1 MRTAVAIQNRPLNW
15 KQKTWRFI
23 KGTFILLLLAIFMIW
38 SIFFIAKFIKSV
50 GGSRGPNVITLSSEP
65 PPAARNARTSKPLEG
80 GDWGPTSPAMRPSY
94 PVPPAPTRERGGSGK
109 PAEPSVPVGISED
122 EYRALVAAGGKV
134 YIPNPKG
141 ECDLAGT
148 SAADSVRALESC
160 FSQRAAR

>member
-1 MRTAVAIQNRPLNW
+1 MSALAEDRPLNW
-15 KQKTWRFI
+15 KQKLWKLI
-23 KGTFILLLLAIFMIW
+23 SGTFILLTLGGVMIW
-38 SIFFIAKFIKSV
+38 SIFFIAKFIKNS

-65 PPAARNARTSKPLEG
+65 PPSARNARTTKPPVG
-80 GDWGPTSPAMRPSY
+80 GDWGPTSPALRPSS
-94 PVPPAPTRERGGSGK
+94 PSAPNGGRSGGGK
-109 PAEPSVPVGISED
+109 PAEPTVPVGISED
-122 EYRALVAAGGKV
+122 EYRAVVAAGGKV